1 MSASA
6 CLPDP
11 KAAKGP
17 SREIELR
24 TRWDDSRQCSG
35 GGRSDRLI
43 GCEKD
48 MISDSVGRSEG
59 RRGLERE
66 ERRIPTD
73 RDTKPSLNA
82 TGPGSIVPSIRH
94 SVHGLVKETVLRL
107 RDSVSKF
114 PQSRAHLF
122 DLLGRQTK
130 SEKASR
136 QYPL

>member
-48 MISDSVGRSEG
+48 MISDSVGRSEEG
-59 RRGLERE
+59 PKGIRERE
-66 ERRIPTD
+66 RRE
-73 RDTKPSLNA
+73 
-82 TGPGSIVPSIRH
+82 G
-94 SVHGLVKETVLRL
+94 
-107 RDSVSKF
+107 F
-114 PQSRAHLF
+114 PPIEILSPH
-122 DLLGRQTK
+122 
-130 SEKASR
+130 
-136 QYPL
+136 